1 MTKVYVGWIE
11 REQTLSFRQEDRFN
25 ATYCENFEHLAYAL
39 LGLYDIISSSNGS
52 TPNKVFLP
60 SESLELEFDGDIT
73 DRLGKEKVAHLER
86 IIRVGNRLVRGSL
99 ALREP

>member
-25 ATYCENFEHLAYAL
+25 ATYCENFEHLTYAL

-52 TPNKVFLP
+52 IPKVLLP
-60 SESLELEFDGDIT
+60 SESLELKFGGDIT